1 MATKNVLVRILQN
14 IKIHATQYFCN
25 DVVSMPAK
33 LAAVHEKAGSVDSDD
48 EAVAFARDQL
58 GKQPIEHVVP
68 EGAALVPAADQQPS
82 TAGAA
87 TAPVSTE
94 GASDGQADAQAQIP
108 GVAPAVDPAAP
119 ATQQ

>member
-48 EAVAFARDQL
+48 DAVSYARDQL
-58 GKQPIEHVVP
+58 GKEPIEHVVP
-68 EGAALVPAADQQPS
+68 EGAALLPAADPQPVATGS
-82 TAGAA
+82 AA
-87 TAPVSTE
+87 ASVSTE
-94 GASDGQADAQAQIP
+94 SPADGQADAQAQIP
-108 GVAPAVDPAAP
+108 AVAAADPAAP
-119 ATQQ
+119 AAQQ